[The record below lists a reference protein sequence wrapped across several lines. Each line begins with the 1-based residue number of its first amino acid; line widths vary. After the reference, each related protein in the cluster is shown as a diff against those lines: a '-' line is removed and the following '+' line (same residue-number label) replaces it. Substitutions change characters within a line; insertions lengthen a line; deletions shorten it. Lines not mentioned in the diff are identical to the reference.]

1 MGKKLTWV
9 LAGTFVAILVL
20 TFARVHVTAS
30 AAAAAPSR
38 PAAAGLE
45 ASGVGSSGAGNS
57 GLALT
62 LYNQQFAVVRQP
74 IALDLQEGMNHVQYS
89 ETTAHLEPDSVM
101 LRDPSGVHH
110 VQILEQNYRNDPATE
125 ARLLAAYEGREID
138 FEVPGAGKTIVRGK
152 IIRSG
157 YVPHYNAF
165 QRYGPQYQYQQLSV
179 AGGDA
184 GDGSP
189 IVEVNGQIRFGLPG
203 RPIFPSLT
211 ADSLMKPTLDWM
223 LRSDSAGK
231 VNAEL
236 SYVTGGMTWSA
247 DYNAVAPES
256 GDTLDITGWVTMDN
270 QSGKTFDNAAIK
282 LMAGEVNKIQP
293 QGGGWGGGGGAQF
306 MARDAVSFD
315 GPQVSEKAFDEYHLY
330 TLPRPVT
337 LRDRETKQVEFIRAS
352 GVKANRVY
360 VYDGAKIPQQYQYWG
375 YEQIRQN
382 REYGTEMNTDVWV
395 MQEIRNAQANHLG
408 IPLPKGRVRFYR
420 RDTDGALEFIGENE
434 IKHTPKDETLRIFT
448 GNAFDVVGERRQMN
462 YQTDWNGHKIDE
474 TFEIKL
480 RNHKKEAVEVRVVEH
495 MYRCDN
501 WEITQK
507 SDDFAKTDS
516 HTAEFRVPV
525 PADGEKT
532 VRYTVHYTW

>member
-1 MGKKLTWV
+1 MARRWTWI
-9 LAGTFVAILVL
+9 LFGTFVVL
-20 TFARVHVTAS
+20 FVISFTRVHAARNTAAEAASGPANSGLAATLPAS
-30 AAAAAPSR
+30 AGSAA
-38 PAAAGLE
+38 
-45 ASGVGSSGAGNS
+45 S

-62 LYNQQFAVVRQP
+62 LYNQEFAVVRQP
-74 IALDLQEGMNHVQYS
+74 IALDLQQGMNHIQYA

-101 LRDPSGVHH
+101 LRDPSGVHQ
-110 VQILEQNYRNDPATE
+110 VQILEQNYRNDPVTE
-125 ARLLAAYEGREID
+125 ARLLSAYEGREID
-138 FEVPGAGKTIVRGK
+138 FEVPGAGRTEIVKGK

-165 QRYGPQYQYQQLSV
+165 QRYGSQYQYQQISM
-179 AGGDA
+179 AGDA

-189 IVEVNGQIRFGLPG
+189 IVEVDGQIRFGLPG
-203 RPIFPSLT
+203 RPVFPGLT
-211 ADSLMKPTLDWM
+211 ADSLMKPTLDWL

-247 DYNAVAPES
+247 DYNAVAPET

-270 QSGKTFDNAAIK
+270 QSGKTFDDATIK

-293 QGGGWGGGGGAQF
+293 QNGMYVTLAAKDSID
-306 MARDAVSFD
+306 ARTE
-315 GPQVSEKAFDEYHLY
+315 GQQVSEKAFDEYHLY

-337 LRDRETKQVEFIRAS
+337 LHDRETKQVEFIRAA

-360 VYDGAKIPQQYQYWG
+360 VYDGAKIAQQYQFWG

-395 MQEIRNAQANHLG
+395 MQEIRNSQANHLG

-420 RDTDGALEFIGENE
+420 RDMDGALEFIGENE
-434 IKHTPKDETLRIFT
+434 IRHTPKDETLRIFT
-448 GNAFDVVGERRQMN
+448 GNAFDMVGERRQIDYQVN
-462 YQTDWNGHKIDE
+462 YNAHKIDE

-480 RNHKKEAVEVRVVEH
+480 RNHKKDAAEVRVVE
-495 MYRCDN
+495 R
-501 WEITQK
+501 
-507 SDDFAKTDS
+507 
-516 HTAEFRVPV
+516 
-525 PADGEKT
+525 
-532 VRYTVHYTW
+532 

>member
-1 MGKKLTWV
+1 MGKRGIWV
-9 LAGTFVAILVL
+9 LCGILVAVCPVL
-20 TFARVHVTAS
+20 LVRLHAIRGAAVPAS
-30 AAAAAPSR
+30 FGSAISAPATS
-38 PAAAGLE
+38 E
-45 ASGVGSSGAGNS
+45 AGNS

-74 IALDLQEGMNHVQYS
+74 ITLDLQPGANHVQYS

-101 LRDPSGVHH
+101 LRDPSGAHH
-110 VQILEQNYRNDPATE
+110 LQILEQNYRNDPVTE
-125 ARLLAAYEGREID
+125 ARLLAAYEGKEID
-138 FEVPGAGKTIVRGK
+138 FEIPSAGKTEIVKGK

-165 QRYGPQYQYQQLSV
+165 QRYGPLYTVQQSV
-179 AGGDA
+179 MSSTDA

-189 IVEVNGQIRFGLPG
+189 IVEVNGQIQFGLPG
-203 RPIFPSLT
+203 RPIFPGLT
-211 ADSLMKPTLDWM
+211 ADSLMKPTLDWL
-223 LRSDSAGK
+223 LRTDAEGK
-231 VNAEL
+231 LNAEL
-236 SYVTGGMTWSA
+236 SYVTGGMTWQA

-256 GDTLDITGWVTMDN
+256 GDMLDITGWVTMDN
-270 QSGKTFDNAAIK
+270 QSGKTFDNAEIK
-282 LMAGEVNKIQP
+282 LMAGEVNKVQP
-293 QGGGWGGGGGAQF
+293 NGGGWGGGAMQ
-306 MARDAVSFD
+306 MVLARNADFA

-330 TLPRPVT
+330 TLPRLVT
-337 LRDRETKQVEFIRAS
+337 LHDRETKQVEFIRAS

-360 VYDGAKIPQQYQYWG
+360 VYDGAKFPQQYQYWG

-382 REYGTEMNTDVWV
+382 REYGTEMNTDIWV
-395 MQEIRNAQANHLG
+395 MQEIRNSQENHLG

-420 RDTDGALEFIGENE
+420 RDSDGALEFIGENE
-434 IKHTPKDETLRIFT
+434 IKHTPRDETLRIFT
-448 GNAFDVVGERRQMN
+448 GNSFDLVGERRQVN
-462 YQTDWNGHKIDE
+462 YQTDYNGHKIDE

-480 RNHKKEAVEVRVVEH
+480 RNHKKDAAEVRVVEH
-495 MYRCDN
+495 MYRCEN

-507 SDDFAKTDS
+507 SDEFAKTDS

>member
-1 MGKKLTWV
+1 MRKRWAWIIAV
-9 LAGTFVAILVL
+9 AFVASLSL
-20 TFARVHVTAS
+20 SFTRVH
-30 AAAAAPSR
+30 AAP
-38 PAAAGLE
+38 GG
-45 ASGVGSSGAGNS
+45 SGPQAPVT

-62 LYNQQFAVVRQP
+62 LYNQEFAVVRQP
-74 IALDLQEGMNHVQYS
+74 IELELQPGMNHVQYS

-110 VQILEQNYRNDPATE
+110 VQILEQNYRNDPVTE
-125 ARLLAAYEGREID
+125 ARLLAGYEGKEID
-138 FEVPGAGKTIVRGK
+138 FEVPSGARTEIVKGK

-165 QRYGPQYQYQQLSV
+165 QRYGPQYQYQQY
-179 AGGDA
+179 AMANPDA

-189 IVEVNGQIRFGLPG
+189 IVKIDGQIRFGLPG
-203 RPIFPSLT
+203 RPIFPGLT
-211 ADSLMKPTLDWM
+211 NDSLMKPTLDWLM
-223 LRSDSAGK
+223 RSDAVGK

-270 QSGKTFDNAAIK
+270 QSGKTFDNAQIK
-282 LMAGEVNKIQP
+282 LMAGEVNKVQP
-293 QGGGWGGGGGAQF
+293 QNGTYVMA
-306 MARDAVSFD
+306 MAARDADMRSE
-315 GPQVSEKAFDEYHLY
+315 GPQVTEKAFDEYHLY

-337 LRDRETKQVEFIRAS
+337 LHDRETKQVEFIRAS

-360 VYDGAKIPQQYQYWG
+360 VYDGAKVGQQYQYWG

-382 REYGTEMNTDVWV
+382 REYGTEMNTDIWV
-395 MQEIRNAQANHLG
+395 MQEIKNSQANNLG
-408 IPLPKGRVRFYR
+408 MPLPKGRVRFYR
-420 RDTDGALEFIGENE
+420 RDSDGALEFIGENE

-448 GNAFDVVGERRQMN
+448 GNAFDLVGERRQVN
-462 YQTDWNGHKIDE
+462 YNVDYTGHKLDE

-480 RNHKKEAVEVRVVEH
+480 RNHKKDVAEVRVVEH
-495 MYRCDN
+495 MYRCEN
-501 WEITQK
+501 WEIVQK
-507 SDDFAKTDS
+507 SDEFRKTDS

-525 PADGEKT
+525 PANGEKAIT
-532 VRYTVHYTW
+532 YTVHYTW